1 MSLHDTLREA
11 GGVPSEVGG
20 AQTPRRF
27 GDVAAEV
34 RALREGVALSA
45 LPHVACLRVTGD
57 AAHDVL
63 DRVVPAD
70 LFVRDGQIRHTLLLR
85 EDGTPLVDLYLC
97 GDDDGFLLIGEGMPA
112 GDLLT
117 HLRAHVPA
125 GAAADIVDLGETHT
139 MLSINGPFAWEL
151 LAAVE
156 GPDVIGLPY
165 LTFYRPCSDRI
176 TFRAGK
182 TGEFG
187 YDLLVPHADAQ
198 ALWERIVIAG
208 RPLDL
213 ALAGADALWHC
224 QLENW
229 FFNIHREGRAG
240 LTPIEL
246 QLQWRVSPTKDY
258 VGAAALRERRRSGAA
273 QRVTALQAKGPISA
287 GDELVFEGEPIG
299 RVLHAE
305 PSITIGDRHVGIGL
319 LRAEYAHSGIDR
331 YAAARGEP
339 GTDARPGITTNARA
353 LEPVRT
359 VSAPFVNNRSLHVN
373 PQKHTYALRS
383 EIPFPGAARHP

>member
-1 MSLHDTLREA
+1 VSLHDTLRDA
-11 GGVPSEVGG
+11 GGVLEEVGG
-20 AQTPRRF
+20 VWTPRRF

-34 RALREGVALSA
+34 RALREGAALSA

-85 EDGTPLVDLYLC
+85 EDGAPLVDLYLC
-97 GDDDGFLLIGEGMPA
+97 GDDDGFLLLAEGMPA
-112 GDLLT
+112 AD
-117 HLRAHVPA
+117 LRAHVRAHAPA
-125 GAAADIVDLGETHT
+125 GAAVDIVDLGETHT

-165 LTFYRPCSDRI
+165 LTFYRPDPDRV

-187 YDLLVPHADAQ
+187 YDLLVPHTGAE
-198 ALWERIVIAG
+198 ALWERLVLAG
-208 RPLDL
+208 RRLDL
-213 ALAGADALWHC
+213 ALAGTDALWHC

-229 FFNIHREGRAG
+229 FFNIHREGRSG

-273 QRVTALQAKGPISA
+273 HRITALQAKGPILA

-331 YAAARGEP
+331 YAAARG
-339 GTDARPGITTNARA
+339 GPGIDGQQGRTIKERA

-373 PQKHTYALRS
+373 PQKHVYAIRS